1 MTKTI
6 ENEKKI
12 IERLYRSGEEMMI
25 HLLTNQFELLD
36 EMISITDGEDSL
48 KLGWFYRLIINLLT
62 SLEMDEEEA
71 RGHYFRILENKYYLS
86 EKMGRDIGIRVAALD
101 YFQNI
106 IKSLKNPKIMEITFF
121 EQILKLSKED
131 PKTGCYNS
139 KFISEF
145 VVKEIKK
152 AKRHKLKLSLIM
164 IDLDDFKGVNDKFG
178 HLVGDKVLKEFS
190 LVLSK
195 SVRDEDII
203 ARFGGDEFMIVLPQT
218 DHIGARYLAERII
231 FNCKKYFEDKKEMT
245 EKVNITFSCGIS
257 SYPYDALDYEGL
269 VQVADNALYSA
280 KHLGKNRIFCN
291 LEDETPELPLGA

>member
-1 MTKTI
+1 MTETI
-6 ENEKKI
+6 ENKKKI
-12 IERLYRSGEEMMI
+12 IERLYQSGEEMMI
-25 HLLTNQFELLD
+25 HLITNQFELLD
-36 EMISITDGEDSL
+36 EMVGITEGEDNL

-71 RGHYFRILENKYYLS
+71 KVHYFRILENKYYLS

-106 IKSLKNPKIMEITFF
+106 IKSLKNPKIMEIAFF

-139 KFISEF
+139 NFISEF

-164 IDLDDFKGVNDKFG
+164 IDLDDFKDVNDKFG

-190 LVLSK
+190 HILSK

-203 ARFGGDEFMIVLPQT
+203 ARFGGDEFMIVLPHT
-218 DHIGARYLAERII
+218 GCIGARCLAERII
-231 FNCKKYFEDKKEMT
+231 ASRKKYFEEKKEMN
-245 EKVNITFSCGIS
+245 ENVVITFSCGIAT
-257 SYPYDALDYEGL
+257 YPKDALDYEGL
-269 VQVADNALYSA
+269 VHIADNALYSA
-280 KHLGKNRIFCN
+280 KHLGKNRIFDN
-291 LEDETPELPLGA
+291 LESEAPITC

>member
-1 MTKTI
+1 MGIMAKNIETKKKFI
-6 ENEKKI
+6 EK
-12 IERLYRSGEEMMI
+12 LYQSGEERMI
-25 HLLTNQFELLD
+25 HLLTNQFELVD
-36 EMISITDGEDSL
+36 EMIGITEGEDSV
-48 KLGWFYRLIINLLT
+48 KFGWFYRLIINLLT

-71 RGHYFRILENKYYLS
+71 RSHYFKILENKYYLS

-106 IKSLKNPKIMEITFF
+106 IKSLKNPKIMEIAFF

-145 VVKEIKK
+145 VIKELKR

-164 IDLDDFKGVNDKFG
+164 IDLDDFKDVNDKLG
-178 HLVGDKVLKEFS
+178 HLGGDKVLKEFS
-190 LVLSK
+190 HILSN

-218 DHIGARYLAERII
+218 GRTGGRSLAERII
-231 FNCKKYFEDKKEMT
+231 SKCKDYFHDKKDIT
-245 EKVNITFSCGIS
+245 NKIDITFSCGIAT
-257 SYPYDALDYEGL
+257 YPYDALDYEGL
-269 VQVADNALYSA
+269 VKVADNALYSA
-280 KHLGKNRIFCN
+280 KHLGKNRIFYN
-291 LEDETPELPLGA
+291 PDKEEPA